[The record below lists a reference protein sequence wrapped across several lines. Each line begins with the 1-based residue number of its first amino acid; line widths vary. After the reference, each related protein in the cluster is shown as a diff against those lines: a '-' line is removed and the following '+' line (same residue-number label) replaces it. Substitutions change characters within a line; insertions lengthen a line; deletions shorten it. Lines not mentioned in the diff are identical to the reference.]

1 MVPSEG
7 HGFVHIADVLMAA
20 LGDIQDG
27 PAPGVSREG
36 MQAAQHG
43 GAPTT
48 HGHEPDA
55 ALIDPGEFRIGSQLG
70 VKRQP
75 LWVAARDRVPE
86 LDKTHQFPR
95 LVGPCEV
102 GIGIA

>member
-1 MVPSEG
+1 
-7 HGFVHIADVLMAA
+7 
-20 LGDIQDG
+20 
-27 PAPGVSREG
+27 

-48 HGHEPDA
+48 NGHEPDA
-55 ALIDPGEFRIGSQLG
+55 ALIDPGEFGIRGQLG
-70 VKRQP
+70 VKVQP
-75 LWVAARDRVPE
+75 LRVAARDRVPE
-86 LDKTHQFPR
+86 LDKTDQLPR